1 MPWPPTAP
9 NAWSCSTG
17 LAIHADPVW
26 ARQVGRAIA
35 DFVRVPFED
44 QLSSARKSLPAGPGP
59 RPVLSRSLF
68 FPIPGCALLTFEAKD
83 GFGWFS
89 GDPYWFASRT
99 VIEFAFVSTPDL
111 RTPWLLN
118 TRIS

>member
-68 FPIPGCALLTFEAKD
+68 FPIPGCALLTSEAID
-83 GFGWFS
+83 GFGGRS
-89 GDPYWFASRT
+89 GTVGYSRWSG
-99 VIEFAFVSTPDL
+99 VFRAQFLQVACAQVL
-111 RTPWLLN
+111 CK
-118 TRIS
+118 